1 MAEERVQ
8 RRLAAILFV
17 DAVASS
23 RLMEKD
29 EASALSA
36 LKHALSKVIEPQ
48 IAHRHGRVLKYMGD
62 GVLAMFDSVV
72 DAVDAAVA
80 IQRDLSAGARTDE
93 SALRY
98 RIGINL
104 GDVVVQG
111 DDILGDAV
119 GLAARLQSLAEP
131 GGIAVSQAVQSHVRG
146 KVAAVFV
153 PIGEQRL
160 KNIAE
165 PIRVFR
171 VDLDAALGST
181 APSLPE
187 PARVRELKPS
197 VAVLPFTN
205 MSGDPDQQYFSD
217 GITEDIITELARFRS
232 LFVIAR
238 NSSFAYRGQA
248 VDVRRIG
255 RELGVR
261 FVVEGSFRRAGE
273 RLRITAQLIEAATGN
288 HVWAERYDRAIGDL
302 FAVQDEL
309 TRTIVATL
317 AGQLEEA
324 STRQAKRKLP
334 ETMAAYELLLRGLE
348 HFHRHTPE
356 DEQQARA
363 LFEKAIA
370 VEPGYALAHVN
381 LARIFLHQSFWDD
394 SGNALA
400 KASEHARAALLLDH
414 SESWCHLILGF
425 VCLHRQQ
432 FEEAESL
439 CRKAVRLN
447 PNDADIAAKVGLV
460 LTDLGKA
467 VEAIEFIETARRL
480 DPHKSDRYSDYLGLA
495 YYTARRYEDAVRE
508 FKTALD
514 PKFWDHAW
522 MAAAYAQMG
531 AQEQAAAHARATL
544 ELAPDFT
551 IGRYRRAEPFRRGED
566 IEHWVEGFR
575 LAGLPD

>member
-1 MAEERVQ
+1 MVEERVQ
-8 RRLAAILFV
+8 RRLAAILFA

-29 EASALSA
+29 EAGALTALKRALSQ
-36 LKHALSKVIEPQ
+36 VIEPQ
-48 IAHRHGRVLKYMGD
+48 IVRRRGRILKYMGD
-62 GVLAMFDSVV
+62 GALAVFDSVV

-80 IQRDLSAGARTDE
+80 IQTGLRTDDA
-93 SALRY
+93 ALRF

-104 GDVVVQG
+104 GDVIVEG
-111 DDILGDAV
+111 DDIYGDAV

-146 KVAAVFV
+146 KVAVVFI
-153 PIGEQRL
+153 PSGEQRL

-165 PIRVFR
+165 PIPVFR
-171 VDLDAALGST
+171 VDLDAA
-181 APSLPE
+181 PE
-187 PARVRELKPS
+187 PSSAALRSSEPAPVLETKPS
-197 VAVLPFTN
+197 IAVLPFTN

-248 VDVRRIG
+248 IDVRRIG

-261 FVVEGSFRRAGE
+261 FVVEGSVRRSNE

-317 AGQLEEA
+317 VGQLEEA
-324 STRQAKRKLP
+324 STRRAKRKLP

-356 DEQQARA
+356 DEQRARE

-370 VEPGYALAHVN
+370 LEPDYALAHVN

-394 SGNALA
+394 SGDALA
-400 KASEHARAALLLDH
+400 KGSEHARTALRLDD
-414 SESWCHLILGF
+414 SDSWCHLILGV

-432 FEEAESL
+432 YEEAESL
-439 CRKAVRLN
+439 CRKAMRLN
-447 PNDADIAAKVGLV
+447 PNDADIAAKMGLV
-460 LTDLGKA
+460 LTDLGKSA
-467 VEAIEFIETARRL
+467 EAIEFIETARRL

-495 YYTARRYEDAVRE
+495 YYTARRYEDAVRA
-508 FKTALD
+508 FRTTVD

-531 AQEQAAAHARATL
+531 AREQAAAHARATL
-544 ELAPDFT
+544 ELAPEFT
-551 IGRYRRAEPFRRGED
+551 IARYRRAEPFRRRED